1 MRTSMIISK
10 IFLSPLK
17 GKTLLFVI
25 LTCVMLIP
33 VGGYWLL
40 RGTRKSGEVTDL
52 SFLPANLYNLLDF
65 RKLEFDGEIYYTL
78 WSHAYGQRLNLY
90 GKLTPDTISRLESD
104 PGSLG
109 FEPPKLKE
117 FRLKAKDFPYSK
129 SGDLPES
136 VIKKFQFHP
145 DGKWSYRTSNQDD
158 LRYYM
163 FGKGR
168 TYTITSYV
176 FLQSRL
182 CIISINNNLR

>member
-1 MRTSMIISK
+1 MKERTQAFIIL
-10 IFLSPLK
+10 I
-17 GKTLLFVI
+17 
-25 LTCVMLIP
+25 CVMLIP

-40 RGTRKSGEVTDL
+40 KGTRKSGDVNDL

-65 RKLEFDGEIYYTL
+65 KKIEFDGEIYYTL
-78 WSHAYGQRLNLY
+78 WSHAYGQQLNLY
-90 GKLTPDTISRLESD
+90 GRLTPDTMSRLESD

-109 FEPPKLKE
+109 FAPPQLKE

-136 VIKKFQFHP
+136 VMKEFQFHP
-145 DGKWSYRTSNQDD
+145 DGEWSYRTLHRDD

-168 TYTITSYV
+168 TYTITAYV